1 MIHKLLPF
9 RQYDEKDVVNL
20 FSLVL
25 SGAGTNYSNA
35 YAGAIID
42 KGSNLSG
49 TAVEISTTN
58 TNLGG
63 DEPMMTASE
72 GYLGAVKD
80 GLGQTLAQGVQYP
93 KAANTVAPTAATGDA
108 DFFGITLRSTFAYD
122 ENMEKLLYYQRKLE
136 ELQAVLPL
144 QAVPVATRGMFT
156 LSLGALTGG
165 HALAAATP
173 GQGLSVAASGQF
185 TAGTAASGDVGL
197 VLATGKNGGQDVALV
212 QIKAQ

>member
-35 YAGAIID
+35 YAGNIID
-42 KGSNLSG
+42 NGSNLSG
-49 TAVEISTTN
+49 TAVEISAGN
-58 TNLGG
+58 TNLGK
-63 DEPMMTASE
+63 DEPMMSDSE
-72 GYLGAVKD
+72 GYLGAVKNN
-80 GLGQTLAQGVQYP
+80 LGHALGQGVQYP
-93 KAANTVAPTAATGDA
+93 KAANTVVPTAAAGDA

-144 QAVPVATRGMFT
+144 QAVPVATRGVFT
-156 LSLGALTGG
+156 LTVGTASAGNAI
-165 HALAAATP
+165 ASATP
-173 GQGLSVAASGQF
+173 GQGLSVTTSGQF
-185 TAGTAASGDVGL
+185 TTTTATGGDVGL

>member
-25 SGAGTNYSNA
+25 SGAGTNYTNA
-35 YAGAIID
+35 YAGNIFD
-42 KGSNLSG
+42 NGSNLSG
-49 TAVEISTTN
+49 TAVEISAGN

-63 DEPMMTASE
+63 DEPMMTDSE

-108 DFFGITLRSTFAYD
+108 DFFGVTLRSTLAYD

-144 QAVPVATRGMFT
+144 QAVPVATRGVFT
-156 LSLGALTGG
+156 LSLGTLANG
-165 HALAAATP
+165 HAIAAATP
-173 GQGLSVAASGQF
+173 GQGLSVAAKGQF
-185 TAGTAASGDVGL
+185 TATTAASGDVGL
-197 VLATGKNGGQDVALV
+197 VLATGENGGQNVALV